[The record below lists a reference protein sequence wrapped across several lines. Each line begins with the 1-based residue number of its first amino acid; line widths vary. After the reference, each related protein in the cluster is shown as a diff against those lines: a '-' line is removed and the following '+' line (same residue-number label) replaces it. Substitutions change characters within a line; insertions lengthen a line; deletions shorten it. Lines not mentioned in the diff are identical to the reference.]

1 MSRFLLRE
9 IPYSNIHV
17 ELAEIGFDSLYLDV
31 ISEKFR
37 YKNIK
42 IYGLSTA
49 QANILK
55 QTALIFGADCA
66 VNRNVVTGKI
76 ETSDVILCG
85 SYSQL
90 QKIVSKLKRQPFK
103 LAMLAGKI
111 QDFLNKPA
119 GKTKITGILNVT
131 PDSFSDGGLYLKPE
145 DAQRKLISLIED
157 GADMIDIGAE
167 STKPYSVPV
176 APEEQIARL
185 KPILSFIINEGL
197 TTKISIDTRSSAV
210 ADFALNNGA
219 HLINDVSGFEFD
231 NKMANVISRYNAG
244 VIIQHSKDKAENTP
258 VYKNVVDEIFLNLKD
273 KINFAREA
281 GINDIIIDPGIGF
294 GKSREDNFK
303 ILENIQTFYSLECPV
318 MVGIS
323 RKRLLHV
330 QDAGNDIKDAF
341 TLAYSYPLMSAGVDF
356 LRVHNVKLHKLFLN
370 SLPT

>member
-90 QKIVSKLKRQPFK
+90 QKIISKLKGQPFK
-103 LAMLAGKI
+103 LAMLAGEI

-119 GKTKITGILNVT
+119 GKT
-131 PDSFSDGGLYLKPE
+131 DSFSDGGLYLKPE

-219 HLINDVSGFEFD
+219 HLINDVSGFEYD